1 MRFKWNCNQIWLMEQ
16 LLSFQNYENKPL
28 QQKNGRSSYWKHRWA
43 LYIQNKQ
50 GQHILLIS
58 LEIRLFF
65 PFNLRGIRHVRPT
78 FTTKTFTLFWIE
90 KKIGR
95 EKPLYIDRLKCDA
108 AVEID
113 KSIKFLTYFKQTLS
127 LFFFYS
133 TPFIKTGT

>member
-16 LLSFQNYENKPL
+16 LLTFQNYENKPL

-50 GQHILLIS
+50 GRHILLIS

-65 PFNLRGIRHVRPT
+65 HSIFGELDMFDPLLLRKR
-78 FTTKTFTLFWIE
+78 LLYSALE

-127 LFFFYS
+127 LFFLFNTFY
-133 TPFIKTGT
+133 KNR